1 VGVDSTD
8 LRLNIGQLNSSI
20 GDHKMAVAE
29 LKVTVHKMATR
40 RAHDASDSS
49 VLPSAPDRR
58 DALLGLLLAWLT

>member
-1 VGVDSTD
+1 LS
-8 LRLNIGQLNSSI
+8 IGQLNSSI
-20 GDHKMAVAE
+20 GDLKVAVAE